1 MYTISCEYSTERFCY
16 TKKALPVQKGGVRIV
31 LDILQ
36 FVILNIVD
44 PLIISIMA
52 NYFYDSLKQR

>member
-1 MYTISCEYSTERFCY
+1 MKTREIKKERTYEKQIKNEYD
-16 TKKALPVQKGGVRIV
+16 P
-31 LDILQ
+31 Q